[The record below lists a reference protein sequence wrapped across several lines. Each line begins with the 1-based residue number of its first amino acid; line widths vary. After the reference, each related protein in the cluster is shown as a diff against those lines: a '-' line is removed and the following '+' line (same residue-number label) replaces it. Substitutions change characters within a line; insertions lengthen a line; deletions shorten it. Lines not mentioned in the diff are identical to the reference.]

1 MSGVHIGKNILSDEI
16 PTSLKLKVNDKDPEL
31 PPHIPPSKA
40 GVDPKR
46 QKRPIK
52 ITSQIRSLIE
62 KGVSSRLSYIDITVW
77 AQWKEEGNQGKTWG
91 ISLELGE
98 QINSDTLLSRVRK
111 TTIPREETIRIV
123 KEKLD
128 PNSDVATTSLRVKL
142 LCPVGCSRMT
152 VPTRTIKC
160 KHLQCFDSALYLKMN
175 EKKPTWKCPVCDI
188 EAYFT

>member
-1 MSGVHIGKNILSDEI
+1 M
-16 PTSLKLKVNDKDPEL
+16 
-31 PPHIPPSKA
+31 
-40 GVDPKR
+40 
-46 QKRPIK
+46 
-52 ITSQIRSLIE
+52 
-62 KGVSSRLSYIDITVW
+62 SSRLSYIDITVW

-98 QINSDTLLSRVRK
+98 QINSDTLLSRVQK

-160 KHLQCFDSALYLKMN
+160 KHLQVKLPQEIHFG
-175 EKKPTWKCPVCDI
+175 
-188 EAYFT
+188 